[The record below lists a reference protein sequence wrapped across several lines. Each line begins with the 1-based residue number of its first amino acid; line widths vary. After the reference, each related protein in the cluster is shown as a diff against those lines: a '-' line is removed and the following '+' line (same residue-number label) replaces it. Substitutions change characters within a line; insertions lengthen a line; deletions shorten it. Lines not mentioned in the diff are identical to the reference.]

1 MGNDTM
7 IDRSAHFAKSPVGR
21 KVVSIDSAL
30 RLDFLALFTLV
41 AEVVHGRIFK
51 ARRVVVLGHPASFH
65 QRQVGYYFDRVA
77 RTTKW

>member
-1 MGNDTM
+1 
-7 IDRSAHFAKSPVGR
+7 
-21 KVVSIDSAL
+21 
-30 RLDFLALFTLV
+30 V